1 MFKKNKL
8 NYVHMQ
14 IRSAYSDDISVCTI
28 VGVCSKCKIFTL
40 SMYVDAHWC
49 HLTGKCKVFESVL
62 NKN

>member
-1 MFKKNKL
+1 
-8 NYVHMQ
+8 MQ